1 MPLTRARVKPM
12 DSIHYPN
19 LSINNW
25 YPVSPLWPG
34 VTQRMV
40 NLLGERLLNGAE
52 KKLKLPTPRDVLM
65 HEYFADY
72 RRPLSLRSCKN
83 VSAVYKYTMDTV

>member
-12 DSIHYPN
+12 DSQHYPG

-40 NLLGERLLNGAE
+40 NLLGERLARIE
-52 KKLKLPTPRDVLM
+52 TPSSPTVVKTS
-65 HEYFADY
+65 HFEFEYLDD
-72 RRPLSLRSCKN
+72 S
-83 VSAVYKYTMDTV
+83 DD

>member
-12 DSIHYPN
+12 DSQHYPG
-19 LSINNW
+19 LSINSW

-40 NLLGERLLNGAE
+40 NLLGERLARIETPSG
-52 KKLKLPTPRDVLM
+52 PTVVKAS
-65 HEYFADY
+65 HFEFEYLDEG
-72 RRPLSLRSCKN
+72 
-83 VSAVYKYTMDTV
+83 DD

>member
-40 NLLGERLLNGAE
+40 NLLGERLARIETPHG
-52 KKLKLPTPRDVLM
+52 PTTVKAS
-65 HEYFADY
+65 HFEFDY
-72 RRPLSLRSCKN
+72 L
-83 VSAVYKYTMDTV
+83 DDGD